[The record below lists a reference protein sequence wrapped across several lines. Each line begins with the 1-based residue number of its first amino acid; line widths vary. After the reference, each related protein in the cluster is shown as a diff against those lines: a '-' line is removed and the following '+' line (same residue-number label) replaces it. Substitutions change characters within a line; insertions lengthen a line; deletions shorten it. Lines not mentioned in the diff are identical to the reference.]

1 MKQKTSLGILLAIAM
16 VAIVGCGQSRYVSA
30 DQKKFKQW
38 AASNEDCQDGNCFM
52 VNARI
57 SDTAYN
63 GHKAYLMI
71 RTPYMESNGY
81 GGLYTHV
88 LDSCVVENQS
98 LCFKGVT
105 KITYYAELY
114 TEAVNGEG
122 VFIPFIMVPGS
133 TSLTITHDGATDF
146 IGGNLENNRFSKFK
160 EQERQL
166 KKRIYSNDD
175 PKWKRIEMI
184 DNGYANNVS
193 NEEIDSLRNYLS
205 ELDYQYNIQRL
216 PLLCELYHQN
226 EDNFLAAYAI
236 DEMRFWDN
244 KLMKQPSIDS
254 LRATAKGDAKERLD
268 QLYDQFALR
277 ESYEK
282 VMAEKRIPTSEG
294 KQYIDVQGTVCIQN
308 ESGMWQVNEGSLKDI
323 IDGKLALVDFWASWC
338 GPCRQEIK
346 ENLLRI
352 NETYKNQ
359 GLVVVGLD
367 VWDDAEAHARAV
379 SQMGITYP
387 QLIDTTRF
395 ATDTYAVE
403 GIPEILLIGPD
414 GTILARGIRGE
425 YIEEAVIKALR
436 KEE

>member
-1 MKQKTSLGILLAIAM
+1 MKRKTSLGILLAIAT
-16 VAIVGCGQSRYVSA
+16 VAIVGCGQSKYVSA

-38 AASNEDCQDGNCFM
+38 AASHEDCQDGNCFM
-52 VNARI
+52 VSARVPDA
-57 SDTAYN
+57 SYN
-63 GHKAYLMI
+63 GHKVYLMI
-71 RTPYMESNGY
+71 RDSYLGSNGY
-81 GGLYTHV
+81 VGLDTHV
-88 LDSCVVENQS
+88 LDSCIVENQS
-98 LCFKGVT
+98 FCFKGVT
-105 KITYYAELY
+105 SITYYSEVH
-114 TEAVNGEG
+114 TEKVSGESMY
-122 VFIPFIMVPGS
+122 VPFIMVPGS
-133 TSLTITHDGATDF
+133 TTLTITHDGATDF
-146 IGGNLENNRFSKFK
+146 IGGNLLNDRFSKF
-160 EQERQL
+160 EAQERQL
-166 KKRIYSNDD
+166 EDRIFSKDD
-175 PKWKRIEMI
+175 PKWMRIEEI
-184 DNGYANNVS
+184 NNGYASNVS
-193 NEEIDSLRNYLS
+193 DEEIDSLSNYLS
-205 ELDYQYNIQRL
+205 ELNYQYNIQRV
-216 PLLCELYHQN
+216 PLLWNLYHQN

-236 DEMRFWDN
+236 DELMFWEET
-244 KLMKQPSIDS
+244 LMEKSSIDS
-254 LRATAKGDAKERLD
+254 LRATAKGDAKARLD
-268 QLYDQFALR
+268 KLYDQFALR

-282 VMAEKRIPTSEG
+282 MMAEKRIPTSEG

-367 VWDDAEAHARAV
+367 VWDDADAHARAV